1 MKSSLTDEQSR
12 PHPSSISSRRIAGLG
27 KALTAKNCLKPGN
40 AAEKVSISD
49 RTFARID
56 ASSYSWYGVPCS
68 AAIDS
73 SAAGETGISRGIVEK
88 VKEARRLKN
97 VLIYK
102 PINKIRASTKTPNG
116 LNYQHA
122 AH

>member
-73 SAAGETGISRGIVEK
+73 SAAAETGISRGIVEK
-88 VKEARRLKN
+88 VEEARRLS
-97 VLIYK
+97 
-102 PINKIRASTKTPNG
+102 RTTESEMC
-116 LNYQHA
+116 
-122 AH
+122 